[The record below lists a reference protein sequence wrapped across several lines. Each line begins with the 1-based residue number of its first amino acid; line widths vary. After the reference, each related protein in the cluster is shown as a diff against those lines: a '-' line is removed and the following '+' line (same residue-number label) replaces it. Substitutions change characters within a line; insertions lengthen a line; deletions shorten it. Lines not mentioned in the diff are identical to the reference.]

1 MAMIICPKCS
11 NKFDANNPESLVT
24 RGAAATALGGTGA
37 YFGSGI
43 GIAAGP
49 LGAIAGT
56 VPGAIVGAAT
66 GYLIADQVRRCP
78 KCSKIFKT

>member
-1 MAMIICPKCS
+1 MAKIVCPKCK
-11 NKFDANNPESLVT
+11 NQFDANNPESLVT
-24 RGAAATALGGTGA
+24 RSAAAAALGGTGA

-56 VPGAIVGAAT
+56 IPGAAIGGAVGWLA
-66 GYLIADQVRRCP
+66 ADQVRRCP